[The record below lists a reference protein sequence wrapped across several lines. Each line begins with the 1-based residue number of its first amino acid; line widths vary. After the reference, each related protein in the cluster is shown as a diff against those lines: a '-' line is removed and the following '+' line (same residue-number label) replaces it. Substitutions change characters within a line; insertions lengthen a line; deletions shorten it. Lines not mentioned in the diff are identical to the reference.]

1 MERLRILNLSLV
13 AAVLCF
19 GLSACR
25 FGNGNGDNVNR
36 GTGVVVEQTYEVK
49 DFEVL
54 HLSSYMYVTLH
65 HGDAPALTIKADEA
79 VLPLLG
85 VSSHRGR
92 LWIGVDDE
100 EGYDRM
106 LNRNMRIDVD
116 ITYTDL
122 KELMCTGAVM
132 LTLADT
138 LRSPDLEIALY
149 GASVLSGAVAVEDH
163 LNVTVVGASSLQL
176 SYLEANRVES
186 EVTGASSVELTGQAR
201 WAELAFVGSSMFKGE
216 AWEVDSLTI
225 SVRGASTATVNACHG
240 LWAEAR
246 GASKIFYLG
255 EPDTLEMTTTGASR
269 IQPR

>member
-1 MERLRILNLSLV
+1 MKELRILNWLPV

-25 FGNGNGDNVNR
+25 QHNVVGDGVNR
-36 GTGVVVEQTYEVK
+36 GTGVVVEKTYEVK
-49 DFEVL
+49 DFAEL

-65 HGDAPALTIKADEA
+65 HGDTAALTIKADEA

-85 VSSHRGR
+85 VSSRRGR

-100 EGYDRM
+100 EGYSQL

-116 ITYTDL
+116 VTYTDL

-132 LTLADT
+132 LTLVDT
-138 LRSPDLEIALY
+138 LRSRDLEIALY
-149 GASVLSGAVAVEDH
+149 GASVLSGAVAVEDR
-163 LNVTVVGASSLQL
+163 LQVTVVGASSLQL
-176 SYLEANRVES
+176 AYLDANRVES
-186 EVTGASSVELTGQAR
+186 EVTGASSVELTGQAKL
-201 WAELAFVGSSMFKGE
+201 AELAFVGSSVFKGE
-216 AWEVDSLTI
+216 AWEVDSLTV
-225 SVRGASTATVNACHG
+225 SVRGASIATVNATHG

-246 GASKIFYLG
+246 GASKIFYIG
-255 EPDTLEMTTTGASR
+255 EPDTLEMTTVGASI